1 MMKEK
6 VETKVRDSHFP
17 IGLFAAIY
25 GILLLSS
32 GIHTGIIQLFT
43 VWNPGGIIKTLIPLL
58 YWCAISLV
66 VAAFT
71 RIQMKKYYE
80 IPMKDFAKATAEVA
94 QGDFGVYL
102 PPIHTPDK
110 LDYLDVMIMDF
121 NKMVEELGSIET
133 LKTDFFSNVSHEI
146 KTPIAVISNY
156 AQLLEKQGGLSAE
169 QEEEV
174 DGILQA
180 SHKLNKLI
188 ANILKLNRLE
198 KQSIQPET
206 EEYDLSAQLCD
217 CTLQFENQW
226 EEKNIEFDV
235 DIEDKVCFEADRSLM
250 ELVWNNLI
258 SNAIK
263 FTEPGGKVTL
273 KETSAADEIVV
284 KISDTG
290 CGMKEATLKH
300 IFDKFYQG
308 DTSHTTEGNGL
319 GLAMVKRSLDIL
331 GGSIEAESKENVGTT
346 FTVTLP
352 KTRGII

>member
-1 MMKEK
+1 
-6 VETKVRDSHFP
+6 
-17 IGLFAAIY
+17 
-25 GILLLSS
+25 
-32 GIHTGIIQLFT
+32 
-43 VWNPGGIIKTLIPLL
+43 
-58 YWCAISLV
+58 
-66 VAAFT
+66 
-71 RIQMKKYYE
+71 
-80 IPMKDFAKATAEVA
+80 
-94 QGDFGVYL
+94 
-102 PPIHTPDK
+102 
-110 LDYLDVMIMDF
+110 MDF